1 MAKAGDIVVYRRD
14 VCKVKGLAKKYRN
27 DEDYYILSPLDD
39 DTLTVYT
46 TIANAKKLFR
56 PVISRKEAKELIERI
71 PSIEPV
77 EVGDRMIETVYK
89 ELIHSDEH
97 EDLVRIIKTAYLRS
111 EAKLKKG
118 LRRSEKDKM
127 YFRMAE
133 KMLYSELAASL
144 EKTYDET
151 EEYVVTQVRLFG
163 ASQTF

>member
-1 MAKAGDIVVYRRD
+1 MAKAGDIIVYRRD
-14 VCKVKGLAKKYRN
+14 VCKVKGLAENYRN
-27 DEDYYILSPLDD
+27 DEDYYILVPLND

-46 TIANAKKLFR
+46 SVKSAKKLFR
-56 PVISRKEAKELIERI
+56 PVISRDEAEELIERI
-71 PSIEPV
+71 PDIQPV
-77 EVGDRMIETVYK
+77 EIDGRMAEAVYK

-111 EAKLKKG
+111 EEKLQKG
-118 LRRSEKDKM
+118 LKRNEKDKM

-151 EEYVVTQVRLFG
+151 EEYVVNRVRLFD
-163 ASQTF
+163 S